1 MKNVNG
7 KKMKEFDYELD
18 YKTIDFTVEENRKLY
33 RIGRGEQGVLLV
45 RPYTNDICS
54 HWRFVNETVA
64 SKSADKIYSMFCDYK
79 DQQDFIGMDMARK
92 FLEMGFTRSRRYAN
106 HSDGKKYAKDG
117 SVRPQS
123 PTALHC
129 EKARSAT
136 VFKKVRDKAA
146 YDETYKS
153 MRKEW
158 RSQE

>member
-1 MKNVNG
+1 
-7 KKMKEFDYELD
+7 
-18 YKTIDFTVEENRKLY
+18 
-33 RIGRGEQGVLLV
+33 
-45 RPYTNDICS
+45 
-54 HWRFVNETVA
+54 
-64 SKSADKIYSMFCDYK
+64 MFCDYK

-106 HSDGKKYAKDG
+106 HSNGKKYAEDG
-117 SVRPQS
+117 SIRPQS

-146 YDETYKS
+146 YDETYQT

>member
-1 MKNVNG
+1 
-7 KKMKEFDYELD
+7 MKEFDYELD
-18 YKTIDFTVEENRKLY
+18 YKSLDFTDSETRKLY

-54 HWRFVNETVA
+54 HWRFLNENIA
-64 SKSADKIYSMFCDYK
+64 RKSATKIYSMFCDYK
-79 DQQDFIGMDMARK
+79 VSGDFIGMDMARK

-106 HSDGKKYAKDG
+106 HSNGKKYAEDG

-123 PTALHC
+123 PDALHC

>member
-1 MKNVNG
+1 
-7 KKMKEFDYELD
+7 MKEFDYELD

-106 HSDGKKYAKDG
+106 HSDGKKYAEDG

-123 PTALHC
+123 PDALHC

>member
-1 MKNVNG
+1 
-7 KKMKEFDYELD
+7 MKEFDYELD
-18 YKTIDFTVEENRKLY
+18 YKSLDFTDAETRKLY

-45 RPYTNDICS
+45 RPYTNDICA
-54 HWRFVNETVA
+54 HWRFVDEDTA
-64 SKSADKIYSMFCDYK
+64 RTSSGTIYKMYCEYRRK
-79 DQQDFIGMDMARK
+79 KDFIGMDMSRK

-106 HSDGKKYAKDG
+106 HSNGKKYAEDG
-117 SVRPQS
+117 SIRPQS